1 MRTSKVW
8 ESKRCT
14 SGCCCRCQCVA
25 DVLQLIAHHA
35 GRSKHTDLCVFLL
48 NWLSL
53 KGSAPQLNVTT
64 GLCFLSVSL
73 LSMTGPH
80 LLTLPC
86 RLTNIPP
93 GGRRH
98 ISWYKYSL
106 VRSILHDMKKRAEIN
121 VPATRNSWCCEYRV
135 IVSVYEYLARWL
147 CCISNKTN
155 QGRHYYWKNN
165 VNFKKTAIRPCGVV
179 I

>member
-1 MRTSKVW
+1 MICCFLLICAFNKTKQKKTGIRQKNLHISVNFSVKMRMSEER

-14 SGCCCRCQCVA
+14 SGCWCRCQCVA

-98 ISWYKYSL
+98 ISWYEYSRA
-106 VRSILHDMKKRAEIN
+106 RSILHDMKKRAEIN
-121 VPATRNSWCCEYRV
+121 VPATRNS
-135 IVSVYEYLARWL
+135 
-147 CCISNKTN
+147 
-155 QGRHYYWKNN
+155 
-165 VNFKKTAIRPCGVV
+165 
-179 I
+179 